1 MNKKFRLYQQVV
13 LSQALPEHNLEKGD
27 VATIVEIIEKENKTR
42 YVLEIFD
49 VNGETLKVIV
59 VPESDISAVKPH
71 SVVNY
76 RELRGN

>member
-1 MNKKFRLYQQVV
+1 MNKKFRIYQQVV
-13 LSQALPEHNLEKGD
+13 LSRTLPEHLLEKGD
-27 VATIVEIIEKENKTR
+27 VATIVEIIEEKSKTG

-59 VPESDISAVKPH
+59 AQESDISEVKPH

-76 RELRGN
+76 RELHAY